1 MENNENIKVNELSF
15 EELEEVS
22 GGKNGKSRRV
32 KAVSGDTYVRKH
44 PDKDA
49 DDFGVLYRGD
59 SAPYLEEKRWDDRD
73 VVWYKVDFHGRKGWV
88 SSRYTKI
95 VG

>member
-1 MENNENIKVNELSF
+1 MENNEKIINELSV
-15 EELEEVS
+15 EELEEVTGGTSS
-22 GGKNGKSRRV
+22 GGRRV
-32 KAVSGDTYVRKH
+32 KAVSGDSYVRKH

-49 DDFGVLYRGD
+49 ADFGVLYRGD

-73 VVWYKVDFHGRKGWV
+73 VVWYKVSFHGHKGWV

-95 VG
+95 IG